1 MEGSSL
7 FEPSVRK
14 AIRSANAPS
23 ASGQFIICSVQ
34 QNVPDYSYGRASMGS
49 RLAARKAGN
58 MPLQTPTRARID
70 VEINRILGATIKRMS
85 PASPCL
91 AKALYRVKVPT
102 ENETKYES
110 RMPQIPPTAV

>member
-1 MEGSSL
+1 MVCSSVL
-7 FEPSVRK
+7 EPPSARNT
-14 AIRSANAPS
+14 IRSAKPPS

-34 QNVPDYSYGRASMGS
+34 RNVPDYSYLRASIGS

-58 MPLQTPTRARID
+58 IPLQTPTRARIE
-70 VEINRILGATIKRMS
+70 VEIKRILGATIKRMS

-110 RMPQIPPTAV
+110 RMPQIPPTA